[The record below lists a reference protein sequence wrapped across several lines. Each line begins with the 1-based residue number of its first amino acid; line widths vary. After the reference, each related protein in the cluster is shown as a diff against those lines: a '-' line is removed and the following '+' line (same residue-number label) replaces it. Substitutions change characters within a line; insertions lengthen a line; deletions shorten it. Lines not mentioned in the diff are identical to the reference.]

1 MGVFLFKKTMLKFT
15 ERGIYCPIADV
26 YIDPWEPVEKAIVTH
41 GHSDH
46 ARWGMGR
53 YLCHPHTAPIL
64 RLRLGADITIQVL
77 DYGERLTINGV
88 HISLHPAGHIIG
100 SAQVRV
106 EYKGEVWVAS
116 GDYKLTDDG
125 LSVPYEPVR
134 CHHFV
139 TESTFGLPVYQFP
152 DPRVVFQDINTW
164 WKHNASEGVN
174 SVLLA
179 YALGKSQTILK
190 HLDTT
195 IGSVFLHGA
204 VANVN
209 GALNEIGYEF
219 PGERITTD
227 TDRKAIVGAIIVAPP
242 SALGSPWLKKL
253 TPYRI
258 ALCSG
263 WMQLRGAR
271 RRRGVDRGFVLS
283 DHCDWRQLNDAIAA
297 TGAHTIYVTHGY
309 EGPFARWL
317 REEKG
322 LQAKEVHLQGSETG
336 EEDL

>member
-1 MGVFLFKKTMLKFT
+1 
-15 ERGIYCPIADV
+15 
-26 YIDPWEPVEKAIVTH
+26 
-41 GHSDH
+41 
-46 ARWGMGR
+46 
-53 YLCHPHTAPIL
+53 
-64 RLRLGADITIQVL
+64 
-77 DYGERLTINGV
+77 
-88 HISLHPAGHIIG
+88 
-100 SAQVRV
+100 
-106 EYKGEVWVAS
+106 
-116 GDYKLTDDG
+116 
-125 LSVPYEPVR
+125 
-134 CHHFV
+134 

-174 SVLLA
+174 SVLLG

-271 RRRGVDRGFVLS
+271 RRRGVDRGFVL
-283 DHCDWRQLNDAIAA
+283 
-297 TGAHTIYVTHGY
+297 
-309 EGPFARWL
+309 
-317 REEKG
+317 
-322 LQAKEVHLQGSETG
+322 
-336 EEDL
+336 